1 MEKMCNSHFN
11 MISLV
16 GALLFLS
23 ILVGATPVESS
34 LHPSRNCTVDKY
46 PDIVSDHSANSPDI
60 AHRRL

>member
-1 MEKMCNSHFN
+1 MEQKRNNHFN

-23 ILVGATPVESS
+23 ILVGATPVELS
-34 LHPSRNCTVDKY
+34 LNPSRNCTVDKH
-46 PDIVSDHSANSPDI
+46 PDIVSDHSTNNPNI